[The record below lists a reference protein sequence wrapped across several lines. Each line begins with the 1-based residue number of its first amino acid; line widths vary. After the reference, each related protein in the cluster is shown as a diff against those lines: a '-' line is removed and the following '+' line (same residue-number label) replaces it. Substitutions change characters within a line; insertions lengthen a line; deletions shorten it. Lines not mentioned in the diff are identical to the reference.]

1 MSSESATSKIVSYSQ
16 RFEDLYLM
24 RCFGDRADGFYID
37 IGAGHPVFD
46 NVSFAFYLKGWSG
59 ITVEPNPALARLGRA
74 VRPRDRMHEAVVGT
88 REGEATFY
96 VVNEFHGFSTT
107 IADNAD
113 AALTQFGKGASAIT
127 VPAVTLAALCAE
139 HAPASIDF
147 LKIDVEGAEAD
158 VLFSG
163 DWDRFRPKIIIVEAL
178 APFTQLPAWDAW
190 ERFLAERGY
199 RYVWFD
205 TLNRYYLADEAR
217 DLARHFETAPAS
229 FEAVLFRDSG
239 RALEQEHHPDR
250 RLADLLARAALTRAP
265 LLDPLVLLELV
276 TAELPPA
283 SLAQPATAAGVAA
296 ACERLFGRP
305 CSEAEIAGLNLPAGA
320 SVRDL
325 YLRLVDSDLFRTA
338 CGRISAGYA
347 W

>member
-1 MSSESATSKIVSYSQ
+1 MNSTATLISYSQ

-24 RCFGDRADGFYID
+24 RCFGDRAGGFYID

-88 REGEATFY
+88 KQGETTFY
-96 VVNEFHGFSTT
+96 LVNEFHGFSTT

-113 AALTQFGKGASAIT
+113 TALTEFGKAASAIT
-127 VPAVTLAALCAE
+127 VPATTLAALCAE

-163 DWDRFRPKIIIVEAL
+163 DWERFRPKIIVVEAL

-190 ERFLAERGY
+190 EAFLAERGY

-205 TLNRYYLADEAR
+205 SLNRYYLADEAR

-229 FEAVLFRDSG
+229 FDAILFRDAG
-239 RALEQEHHPDR
+239 RALEQPSHPDR
-250 RLADLLARAALTRAP
+250 TLADLLARAALMRTPLFGPAL
-265 LLDPLVLLELV
+265 LLDLV
-276 TAELPPA
+276 TAELSPA
-283 SLAQPATAAGVAA
+283 ALAEPATAADLAA
-296 ACERLFGRP
+296 AGQRLFGRA
-305 CSEAEIAGLNLPAGA
+305 CSEAEIAAMDLAREG

-325 YLRLVDSDLFRTA
+325 YAGLIDSDLFRTA

>member
-1 MSSESATSKIVSYSQ
+1 MKTAARKAVSYSQ

-46 NVSFAFYLKGWSG
+46 NVSFAFYLKGWTG

-74 VRPRDRMHEAVVGT
+74 VRPRDRMLEAVVGAKQ
-88 REGEATFY
+88 GETTFY

-107 IADNAD
+107 IADNAG

-127 VPAVTLAALCAE
+127 VPVTTLAALCAE
-139 HAPASIDF
+139 HEPTSIDF
-147 LKIDVEGAEAD
+147 LKIDMEGAEAD

-163 DWDRFRPKIIIVEAL
+163 DWERFRPKIIVVEAL
-178 APFTQLPAWDAW
+178 APYTQLPAWDAW
-190 ERFLAERGY
+190 EPYLAERGY

-205 TLNRYYLADEAR
+205 SLNRYYLADEAR
-217 DLARHFETAPAS
+217 DLAPHFETAPAS
-229 FEAVLFRDSG
+229 FDAMLFRDAG
-239 RALEQEHHPDR
+239 RALEQQSHPDR
-250 RLADLLARAALTRAP
+250 SLADLLARAALMRAP
-265 LLDPLVLLELV
+265 LLDPALLLDLV
-276 TAELPPA
+276 TADLLPA
-283 SLAQPATAAGVAA
+283 RLAAPATAEEVAA
-296 ACERLFGRP
+296 ACQRLFGRA
-305 CSEAEIAGLNLPAGA
+305 CSVAEIAALELPAGA
-320 SVRDL
+320 TTREL
-325 YLRLVDSDLFRTA
+325 YARLIDSDLFRTA

>member
-1 MSSESATSKIVSYSQ
+1 MMTASAKLISYSQ

-24 RCFGDRADGFYID
+24 RCFGDRTEGFYID

-88 REGEATFY
+88 RQGEATFY
-96 VVNEFHGFSTT
+96 VVNEFHGFSTA

-113 AALTQFGKGASAIT
+113 AALTQFGKGSSAIT
-127 VPAVTLAALCAE
+127 VPATTLAALCAE
-139 HAPASIDF
+139 HPPASIEF
-147 LKIDVEGAEAD
+147 LKVDVEGSEAD

-163 DWDRFRPKIIIVEAL
+163 DWERFRPKIIVVEAL
-178 APFTQLPAWDAW
+178 APYTQLPAWDAW
-190 ERFLAERGY
+190 EPFLAERSY

-205 TLNRYYLADEAR
+205 SLNRYYLADEAR
-217 DLARHFETAPAS
+217 ELAGYFETAPAS
-229 FEAVLFRDSG
+229 FDAIRFRDAG
-239 RALEQEHHPDR
+239 RALEQPGHPHR
-250 RLADLLARAALTRAP
+250 PLAELLARAALVRAP
-265 LLDPLVLLELV
+265 VLDAAVLVDLV
-276 TAELPPA
+276 TAELPPEL
-283 SLAQPATAAGVAA
+283 LAQAATAEAITA
-296 ACERLFGRP
+296 ACGRLFGRP
-305 CSEAEIAGLNLPAGA
+305 CSAAEIAALNLPAGT

-325 YLRLVDSDLFRTA
+325 YARLIDSDLFRTA